1 MKSIISS
8 YLKDCPFGFGDF
20 LRGSLAL
27 KHECVA
33 RNLDFSLDFSGHEV
47 GNYIKSKKDVSFCK
61 ERGTETF
68 YMKFQELSDFLDNTD
83 SDSVRL
89 CSNSFH
95 GDSGDLNVNEA
106 QLFFESLL
114 EESVTSWFSDN
125 IVFSDEVVNEFNKR
139 TSINNLK
146 DYEVIHF
153 RVGDDYSFFDGEESL
168 YRSSPASKAPMF
180 SEYFFE
186 KLFERIIKQNQF
198 KDKNIVFMCDSEKV
212 KNNVKNIIIK
222 SQIKNCFVL
231 SGSPCHT
238 SSSMLFKRFKNPKV
252 EPLFETFLDLY
263 TISKANKVSSYCA
276 YDFISNFVRW
286 PCLIYGV
293 KLDGFSFYELIK
305 K

>member
-1 MKSIISS
+1 
-8 YLKDCPFGFGDF
+8 
-20 LRGSLAL
+20 
-27 KHECVA
+27 
-33 RNLDFSLDFSGHEV
+33 
-47 GNYIKSKKDVSFCK
+47 
-61 ERGTETF
+61 
-68 YMKFQELSDFLDNTD
+68 
-83 SDSVRL
+83 
-89 CSNSFH
+89 
-95 GDSGDLNVNEA
+95 
-106 QLFFESLL
+106 
-114 EESVTSWFSDN
+114 
-125 IVFSDEVVNEFNKR
+125 
-139 TSINNLK
+139 
-146 DYEVIHF
+146 
-153 RVGDDYSFFDGEESL
+153 
-168 YRSSPASKAPMF
+168 
-180 SEYFFE
+180 
-186 KLFERIIKQNQF
+186 
-198 KDKNIVFMCDSEKV
+198 MCDSEKV